1 MRKML
6 LTLLL
11 PVIFLLNGCFGVS
24 NEFKGYQKD
33 LTQSSGIKQASEEV
47 EFSVGR
53 MTLYFAEKFTGYIDR
68 DLLAE
73 MTLHDISKFEIGV
86 YQIRDEDIDKSGVYE
101 FENKLK
107 SKGWSK
113 FIKSADNEDI
123 TNIFINIDGDEDE
136 IGEMMILTSDSENIV
151 LMRFEGNF
159 NRIVNRL
166 IKARKIALK

>member
-1 MRKML
+1 MRKIL

-11 PVIFLLNGCFGVS
+11 PVLFLLNGCFGVS
-24 NEFKGYQKD
+24 DEFRGYQND
-33 LTQSSGIKQASEEV
+33 LARSSGIKQVKKEV

-53 MTLYFAEKFTGYIDR
+53 MTLYFAEKFTGYIDK

-86 YQIRDEDIDKSGVYE
+86 YQIRDEDIDKSGVNE

-107 SKGWSK
+107 TKGWYK

-123 TNIFINIDGDEDE
+123 TNIFINVNEDELE
-136 IGEMMILTSDSENIV
+136 IGEMMILTSDSENII